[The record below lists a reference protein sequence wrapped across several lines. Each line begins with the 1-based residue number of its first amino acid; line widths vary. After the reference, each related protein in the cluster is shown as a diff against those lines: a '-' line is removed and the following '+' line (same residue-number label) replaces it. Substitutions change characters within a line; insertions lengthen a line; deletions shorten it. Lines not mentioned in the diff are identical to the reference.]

1 MTAYFVNPQEF
12 RQIRES
18 ANLTRTELAK
28 FLGVSS
34 ISTITN
40 YETGR
45 TQMPLPTF
53 LRFCSIFQVEPNDFI
68 IRATMAD

>member
-1 MTAYFVNPQEF
+1 MTAYFINPEEF

-18 ANLTRTELAK
+18 YHLTKTELAK

-40 YETGR
+40 YESGR

-53 LRFCSIFQVEPNDFI
+53 LRFCSIFGVEPNDLFI
-68 IRATMAD
+68 RMVAD

>member
-1 MTAYFVNPQEF
+1 MTAYFINPEQF

-18 ANLTRTELAK
+18 ANLTKTELAK

-40 YETGR
+40 YESGR
-45 TQMPLPTF
+45 TQMPLPLF
-53 LRFCSIFQVEPNDFI
+53 LKLCCIFDVEPNDFI
-68 IRATMAD
+68 VRVSD

>member
-1 MTAYFVNPQEF
+1 MTAYFVNPKEF
-12 RQIRES
+12 KEIRES
-18 ANLTRTELAK
+18 ANLTKTELAK

-34 ISTITN
+34 ISTVTN

-45 TQMPLPTF
+45 TQMSLPTF